1 MIGLDVVVEYSYSF
15 FLLRWIKI
23 KKKMVVLKENVVSVD

>member
-15 FLLRWIKI
+15 FLIEVDKNL
-23 KKKMVVLKENVVSVD
+23 KKMVVC

>member
-23 KKKMVVLKENVVSVD
+23 KKKNGCVKENVVSVD